1 MSGFYY
7 FYDMSIKE
15 YINSLSSEKKDT
27 VKKIISVIQ
36 RKLPKGFNEQMNYGM
51 PAWVVPHST
60 YPKGYHCSP
69 ELPLPFLSLASRKN
83 YIALY
88 HMGIYVNKEL
98 MEWFVKEYPKHSKY
112 KLDIG
117 KSCIRFKRLD
127 DIPFNLIGELC
138 SKMSVKDWT
147 TIYEEEISP

>member
-1 MSGFYY
+1 
-7 FYDMSIKE
+7 
-15 YINSLSSEKKDT
+15 
-27 VKKIISVIQ
+27 
-36 RKLPKGFNEQMNYGM
+36 M
-51 PAWVVPHST
+51 PSWVVPHST
-60 YPKGYHCSP
+60 YPKVYHCSP
-69 ELPLPFLSLASRKN
+69 ELPLPFLSVASRKN

-98 MEWFVKEYPKHSKY
+98 MEWFVEEYPKHSKY

-138 SKMSVKDWT
+138 SKMSVKDWI
-147 TIYEEEISP
+147 TIYEKEINP